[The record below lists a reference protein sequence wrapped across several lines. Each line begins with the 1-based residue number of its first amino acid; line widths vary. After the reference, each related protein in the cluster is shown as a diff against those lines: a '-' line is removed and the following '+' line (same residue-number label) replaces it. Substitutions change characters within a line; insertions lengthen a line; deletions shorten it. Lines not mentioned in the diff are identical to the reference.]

1 MNTFQVT
8 TITSRGQVVIPQA
21 IREDME
27 INPGNKFA
35 VIGSGD
41 TIILKKMEMPSAED
55 LKKLLAQT
63 RSETRKKGIK
73 VSEVNKAIKEV
84 RKKR

>member
-1 MNTFQVT
+1 MSEFQVT
-8 TITSRGQVVIPQA
+8 TITSRGQVVIPLA

-27 INPGNKFA
+27 INPGSKFV

-41 TIILKKMEMPSAED
+41 TIILKKMEMPSAAD
-55 LKKLLAQT
+55 LKKLLAHT
-63 RSETRKKGIK
+63 RAETKKKGMK
-73 VSEVNKAIKEV
+73 VSEVKKAIKEV

>member
-1 MNTFQVT
+1 MSRFEIT

-21 IREDME
+21 IREDLK
-27 INPGNKFA
+27 ISAGNKFA
-35 VIGSGD
+35 VIGTGD
-41 TIILKKMEMPSAED
+41 TIILKKMEMPSMGD

-63 RSETRKKGIK
+63 RSETRRKRVKP
-73 VSEVNKAIKEV
+73 VEVAKAITEV

>member
-1 MNTFQVT
+1 MSTFQVT

-21 IREDME
+21 IREDLE
-27 INPGNKFA
+27 ITPGNKFV

-63 RSETRKKGIK
+63 RAEIRKKGIRR
-73 VSEVNKAIKEV
+73 SELNKAIKEV
-84 RKKR
+84 RKKH

>member
-1 MNTFQVT
+1 MSAFQVT

-21 IREDME
+21 IREDLE
-27 INPGNKFA
+27 IIPGNKFV

-63 RSETRKKGIK
+63 RAETRKKGVK
-73 VSEVNKAIKEV
+73 SSEVSKAIHEV

>member
-1 MNTFQVT
+1 MSRFEVT

-21 IREDME
+21 IREDLK
-27 INPGNKFA
+27 ISAGNKFA
-35 VIGSGD
+35 VIGTGD
-41 TIILKKMEMPSAED
+41 TIILKKMEMPSMGD

-63 RSETRKKGIK
+63 RAETRKKGVK
-73 VSEVNKAIKEV
+73 PAEVAKAVKEV